1 MNLTKNTHFRH
12 KITHFRHEITHFQSF
27 AISLPFFVWY
37 RWIYFGFLSLL
48 FQENSWKIFFFKKSM
63 FVAFLY
69 IALIL
74 GFSHR
79 VLFLELEADLVLWYT
94 LWRLKRGGDD
104 TNGPQRTP
112 NPSTNHV
119 HSRDSYLRKYSL
131 ALTNRRND
139 IKFNV

>member
-1 MNLTKNTHFRH
+1 
-12 KITHFRHEITHFQSF
+12 
-27 AISLPFFVWY
+27 
-37 RWIYFGFLSLL
+37 
-48 FQENSWKIFFFKKSM
+48 M

-131 ALTNRRND
+131 ALTNRRYN
-139 IKFNV
+139 IKFNLNTYTYRIICLYRGGLGETAHTITDRDWVKLHSFFIGTRLFKILFLSENHREHHGKFQR